1 MVSEPGYDPGTCGL
15 WAQSGD
21 FSLWKRRMYAHQSV
35 SGLKYVFVEK
45 SPIVE
50 AKETTSDQD
59 PEDKN

>member
-1 MVSEPGYDPGTCGL
+1 
-15 WAQSGD
+15 
-21 FSLWKRRMYAHQSV
+21 MYAYQSV
-35 SGLKYVFVEK
+35 SGLKDVLIEK